1 MTVGSAWPR
10 RGGHGTG
17 DVPGALC
24 AARGVRRACS
34 SSSAAVWGSLELGL
48 LCWGEGHAGLGP
60 PHLPGPEP
68 QVLVCGTQVLGP
80 PSRQLPGAPGS
91 LSRHSGGCGGRG
103 AGSGGPWPVPTG
115 PLPLLLLVLS
125 LWPPRS
131 LRRNLKPEPG
141 LGPLPWRASG
151 DPRPHRVAFRC
162 RGLFTRG
169 CAHGRLREA
178 SCSAEQGQGEL
189 KLPHRL
195 PSSFLP
201 RAANSLCE
209 ERDKGL
215 SRQGR
220 EQTAGRGLR
229 RGPPRHPCPGR
240 PSAWHQPAQPAP
252 GLAPG
257 RPGLG
262 PRGRVP
268 SPESRLLLGSE
279 PRASADAV
287 WGLFRV
293 SSTLRWSVLLCL
305 PGWVLLLSLRLM
317 VSGSDP
323 LWHLRVPLACFLDT
337 PVPAPLSLGFCELSG
352 CARPGWGLGSHGRP
366 FPRSPGQS
374 RPLWAA
380 AWPSPLLAGPPSGPG
395 ATQGRR
401 GLTAAVVSRPV
412 GEWCPRPSAGCTCQS
427 E

>member
-1 MTVGSAWPR
+1 MKVGSVWPR
-10 RGGHGTG
+10 RGGHGAG

-24 AARGVRRACS
+24 AARGVPRACG

-103 AGSGGPWPVPTG
+103 VGSGGPWPVPTG

-131 LRRNLKPEPG
+131 LKRNLKPEPG

-151 DPRPHRVAFRC
+151 DPRPHHVAFRC

-178 SCSAEQGQGEL
+178 SRSAEQGQGEL

-195 PSSFLP
+195 PSSSLP
-201 RAANSLCE
+201 RAVNSLCE

-220 EQTAGRGLR
+220 EQTGGRGLAAPAAGT
-229 RGPPRHPCPGR
+229 GPLSR
-240 PSAWHQPAQPAP
+240 PLGWRQVAP
-252 GLAPG
+252 GSALAAES
-257 RPGLG
+257 
-262 PRGRVP
+262 RVP
-268 SPESRLLLGSE
+268 SPDSSSAVSLVLRQTRFGVFSVS
-279 PRASADAV
+279 PRPFAGPSSC
-287 WGLFRV
+287 V
-293 SSTLRWSVLLCL
+293 SQ
-305 PGWVLLLSLRLM
+305 
-317 VSGSDP
+317 
-323 LWHLRVPLACFLDT
+323 A
-337 PVPAPLSLGFCELSG
+337 GFCRCPCGSWSRAQTLCG
-352 CARPGWGLGSHGRP
+352 ICACPLLASWAP
-366 FPRSPGQS
+366 QS
-374 RPLWAA
+374 RPRSAWASA
-380 AWPSPLLAGPPSGPG
+380 SFQGVHGWAGASVLMGAPSPAALAGAGLCGQQHGP
-395 ATQGRR
+395 R
-401 GLTAAVVSRPV
+401 LS
-412 GEWCPRPSAGCTCQS
+412 
-427 E
+427 

>member
-10 RGGHGTG
+10 RGGHGAG

-24 AARGVRRACS
+24 AARGVRRACG

-220 EQTAGRGLR
+220 EQTEGRGLHC
-229 RGPPRHPCPGR
+229 GPPRHPCPGR

-268 SPESRLLLGSE
+268 SPGSSSAVSLVLRQTRFGVFSAS
-279 PRASADAV
+279 PRPFA
-287 WGLFRV
+287 GLSSCV
-293 SSTLRWSVLLCL
+293 SQ
-305 PGWVLLLSLRLM
+305 
-317 VSGSDP
+317 
-323 LWHLRVPLACFLDT
+323 A
-337 PVPAPLSLGFCELSG
+337 GFCRCPCGSWSRAQTLCG
-352 CARPGWGLGSHGRP
+352 ICACPSLASWTP
-366 FPRSPGQS
+366 QS
-374 RPLWAA
+374 RPRSAWASA
-380 AWPSPLLAGPPSGPG
+380 SFQGVHGRAGASVLMGAPSPAALARAGLCGQQHGPRLS
-395 ATQGRR
+395 
-401 GLTAAVVSRPV
+401 
-412 GEWCPRPSAGCTCQS
+412 
-427 E
+427 